1 MSYTNFINKDGDCN
15 YLNAQEKNA
24 DQMLLSCINKDS
36 GINSNSN
43 SSIFL
48 NTKFDNVFSRV
59 ENFQNGGGDNV
70 GNVEGFSNGGFSDS
84 GEGKHTLNP
93 GECPVGHTMDK
104 NGCRQICTHCTYRD
118 LEPESRSMNE
128 ADICEPEGTF
138 NGFDN
143 NGYIKCLRKD
153 KKKEYLPSQAYTIDG
168 MFFSDNVI
176 HNLSVQRMY

>member
-1 MSYTNFINKDGDCN
+1 MSYTKFIKKDIDCN
-15 YLNAQEKNA
+15 YLNAQEKTA

-36 GINSNSN
+36 EINSNSN

-48 NTKFDNVFSRV
+48 NTKFDNIFSIV
-59 ENFQNGGGDNV
+59 ENFDNI
-70 GNVEGFSNGGFSDS
+70 EGFTNGGFSDS
-84 GEGKHTLNP
+84 GEGKYTLNP

-128 ADICEPEGTF
+128 ADICEPDGTF

-153 KKKEYLPSQAYTIDG
+153 NKQEYLPSQAYTIDG